1 VEHPGRTAQL
11 RYEQLAAAAV
21 MCLAAAGCGEGRSGS
36 SPPVAASPAA
46 SAPAAATSRA
56 RDEHSYGNPAEI
68 RVRHVDL
75 DWDVLFDRKILR
87 GTAVLSVERPP
98 GGRATRLLLDTR
110 DLDVEKTEFSR
121 DGSSW
126 APTAFSLAPADKIL
140 GSALSISLPE
150 DATRVRVTYAT
161 RPTASAL
168 QWLDPPQTAGRKR
181 PFLFSQSQAI
191 HARSWIPL
199 QDSPRVRITYRARV
213 RTPKD
218 LLAVMSA
225 DNDTRA
231 ERDGEYDFEMRQPIP
246 SYLIA
251 LAVGDL
257 KFAPE
262 SGRAG
267 VWAEPAVLEH
277 AAREF
282 SDLEEM
288 IRAAEELFGPYRW
301 ERYDVLVLP
310 PSFPYGGMENP
321 RITFATP
328 TILAGDKSLVSLVA
342 HELAHSWAGN
352 LVTNAT
358 WSDFWLNEGFTV
370 YFERRILERV
380 YGRQRAEME
389 AVLGL
394 QDLEKEIASLPEKDQ
409 ILHLNLTGRDPDEGT
424 TDVPYEKGALFL
436 RQLEENFGRQRFDR
450 FLRGYFD
457 HFAFQSI
464 TTDDFVRYL
473 KANLLDQDP
482 SLAARTPLDEWTEK
496 PGIPATAMKPRSDA
510 LARVDAETTRL
521 LERKV
526 PASSP
531 DTSRWSTQE
540 WLHFL
545 RALPTPLGGDRMG
558 ELDRAFRF
566 SASGNS
572 EIINQWLLM
581 AIASDYAPAYPR
593 LEQFLTSMGRR
604 KFLKPLYEEL
614 VKTPE
619 GKKRAQAI
627 YRKARPTYHHIAVTT
642 VDKIVG
648 WGA

>member
-1 VEHPGRTAQL
+1 L
-11 RYEQLAAAAV
+11 RHEQLAAAAV
-21 MCLAAAGCGEGRSGS
+21 MCLAAAGCGERRSG
-36 SPPVAASPAA
+36 PPPAVTISPAV
-46 SAPAAATSRA
+46 SAPATTSAA

-68 RVRHVDL
+68 RVRHADL
-75 DWDVLFDRKILR
+75 DWDVLFDRKVLR
-87 GTAVLSVERPP
+87 GTAVLSVERPS
-98 GGRATRLLLDTR
+98 GGRATRLVLDTR
-110 DLDVEKTEFSR
+110 DLDVEKAESSR
-121 DGSSW
+121 DGSNW
-126 APTAFSLAPADKIL
+126 TAAAFSLAPADKIL
-140 GSALSISLPE
+140 GSALAITLPE

-161 RPTASAL
+161 RPVASAV
-168 QWLDPPQTAGRKR
+168 QWLEPPQTAGGKQ
-181 PFLFSQSQAI
+181 PFLFTQSQAI

-199 QDSPRVRITYRARV
+199 QDSPQVRITYRARV

-225 DNDTRA
+225 DNDPRA
-231 ERDGEYDFEMRQPIP
+231 ARDGEYDFEMRQPIP

-267 VWAEPAVLEH
+267 VWAEPAVLER

-282 SDLEEM
+282 SDLEQM
-288 IRAAEELFGPYRW
+288 IGAAEELFGPYRW

-321 RITFATP
+321 RLTFATP

-370 YFERRILERV
+370 YLERRILERV

-389 AVLGL
+389 AVLGF
-394 QDLEKEIASLPEKDQ
+394 QDLLKEIASLPEKDE

-436 RQLEENFGRQRFDR
+436 RQLEEAFGRQRFDR

-473 KANLLDQDP
+473 KSNLLDQDP
-482 SLAARTPLDEWTEK
+482 AVAARIPIEEWIEK
-496 PGIPATAMKPRSDA
+496 AGIPATAVKPRSDA
-510 LARVDAETTRL
+510 LARVEAETRRW
-521 LERKV
+521 LEQKV
-526 PASSP
+526 PASSLG
-531 DTSRWSTQE
+531 TRGWSTQE

-545 RALPTPLGGDRMG
+545 RALPTPLGRDRMA
-558 ELDRAFRF
+558 ELDSSFRF
-566 SASGNS
+566 TSSGNS
-572 EIINQWLLM
+572 EITHQWLLM
-581 AIASDYAPAYPR
+581 AIASGYEQAQPR

-604 KFLKPLYEEL
+604 KFAKPLYEAL
-614 VKTPE
+614 VRTPE
-619 GKKRAQAI
+619 GKTRALAI
-627 YRKARPTYHHIAVTT
+627 YRKARPTYHPIAVTT